1 MLHLSHILLKITM
14 ILGVKFVVCICFS
27 KKKKSAHCKCCPNL
41 VEIISNYH

>member
-27 KKKKSAHCKCCPNL
+27 KKKKKKVHIANAVL
-41 VEIISNYH
+41 I